1 MYLLSCPG
9 VHTAYI
15 RNANTTHVVAG
26 DVYKSKRIY
35 SVVELKTG
43 PVAIVLPLR
52 GVGQIGFQCLLR
64 KSSKPIELSLPR
76 LVPNLLELKFPKVDG
91 KSAKVGEGIFL
102 SSLFSL
108 QMTNTL
114 LHTVYV
120 TFKVEAPRGLSGG
133 SFYLQPAV
141 EYDDPICLSYIRYT
155 TKDIRSRCKS
165 SSKAS
170 DLSLRNPP
178 RDVVIAS
185 GQTILVPMEL
195 RYVGEDTPAGSTP
208 NKSENDEYI
217 NGREEDD
224 LTKSHNGLFS
234 PVSTKD
240 VPSFS
245 CRSIMLFGITA
256 IPSRGEA
263 STTQLEFKCRKPGE
277 SILFSYLDHDGSIS
291 QAAFLFPISS
301 SILPKFEEAA
311 VSGKFAEA
319 VTVSQAKQTT
329 EVCYD
334 IDGPEARYCATSN
347 APLNNETNFD
357 DPIVPSNDEID
368 RLEQSYVVWNGKNSA
383 KPDHF
388 PVLLS
393 LHGTGTS
400 AISQADAYKVKK
412 SSGKDGK
419 EFEFGINGLWVVTPS
434 RHGAHNWEAVGEVSA
449 RASVSALKTIMSKY
463 TDLPQIVDEVG
474 GIIAGHSMGEF
485 NSH

>member
-15 RNANTTHVVAG
+15 RNANITHVVAG
-26 DVYKSKRIY
+26 DVYKTKRIS

-52 GVGQIGFQCLLR
+52 GVGQIGFQCLFK
-64 KSSKPIELSLPR
+64 KSSKPIELAPPR
-76 LVPNLLELKFPKVDG
+76 LVPNLLELKLPRADSR
-91 KSAKVGEGIFL
+91 SAKVGEGIFL

-114 LHTVYV
+114 LHTVSV

-141 EYDDPICLSYIRYT
+141 EYNDPICFSYIRHT
-155 TKDIRSRCKS
+155 TKDFHSRCKS

-170 DLSLRNPP
+170 DLSVHTPP

-195 RYVGEDTPAGSTP
+195 RYMDEVIPTGSKP
-208 NKSENDEYI
+208 DGSENEENV
-217 NGREEDD
+217 NGREEED
-224 LTKSHNGLFS
+224 LTLTHNGLFS
-234 PVSTKD
+234 PVATKD

-263 STTQLEFKCRKPGE
+263 SMTQLEFKCRKPGE
-277 SILFSYLDHDGSIS
+277 SILFSYLDHDGSVS

-301 SILPKFEEAA
+301 SILPKFVETA
-311 VSGKFAEA
+311 VSGKFTEKA
-319 VTVSQAKQTT
+319 TVPHAKQTT
-329 EVCYD
+329 EVFYD
-334 IDGPEARYCATSN
+334 LDGPANRYCTNSSD
-347 APLNNETNFD
+347 PLNSITDFD
-357 DPIVPSNDEID
+357 NPIVPSNDDID
-368 RLEQSYVVWNGKNSA
+368 RLEQSYVVWNEKTFA

-400 AISQADAYKVKK
+400 AISQADAYKVKR

-419 EFEFGINGLWVVTPS
+419 EFEFGINGLWVIAPS

-463 TDLPQIVDEVG
+463 TDLPQVIDEVG
-474 GIIAGHSMGEF
+474 GVIAGHSMG
-485 NSH
+485 